1 MAYKAHYLARRNPAT
16 PAEGWP
22 RLWRSHAAF
31 AGQFGQIGG
40 RFLSVMQC
48 SRVLDKDFPGAST
61 GYDGVAV
68 LAYQTREDAQMQLPP
83 DIRVKIDADELRV
96 FDGYVANFFMN
107 SREHVVQDK
116 GFDRARGRAALIS
129 FLRGTPGVSRETL
142 TRAWCDRHAGDI
154 PGVVRAVVNEID
166 GNAPPGYECD
176 AVAELWFPSADEA
189 LASFAHSSR
198 RAELDKQ
205 MDAVRL
211 PNPVQ
216 MFTYVTH
223 SWSAPTAG

>member
-1 MAYKAHYLARRNPAT
+1 MAYKGHYLARRNPAT
-16 PAEGWP
+16 TAEGWP

-40 RFLSVMQC
+40 KFLSVMQC
-48 SRVLDKDFPGAST
+48 SRVLDKNFPGAST

-68 LAYQTREDAQMQLPP
+68 LAYPTKEDSQMQLPP

-96 FDGYVANFFMN
+96 FDGYVVNFFMN
-107 SREHVVQDK
+107 SREHVAQDK
-116 GFDRARGRAALIS
+116 GFDRARGRAALIA
-129 FLRGTPGVSRETL
+129 FLRAKPGVSREAL
-142 TRAWCDRHAGDI
+142 AKAWIESHAGDI
-154 PGVVRAVVNEID
+154 PAVTRAVLNEID
-166 GNAPPGYECD
+166 GQAPPGYECD

-189 LASFAHSSR
+189 LASFASSAK
-198 RAELDKQ
+198 RAELDKH
-205 MDAVRL
+205 MDAFRL

-223 SWSAPTAG
+223 TWSAPT